1 MQRGQDRNRLRLSLI
16 VATLVVAVD
25 QLSKLWIRDNLT
37 PGESLPEIGFLR
49 LTYTTNTGSAFGLF
63 ANQTF
68 LLVIITIVSLAGI
81 VLFLRYLG
89 SASAW
94 TSVALGLILGGA
106 VGNLIDRLHLGYV
119 VDFIDVRLWGN
130 LHWPAF
136 NVADA
141 AIVVGICTLAYSLY
155 RSGLFKKVYEHERGI
170 ES

>member
-1 MQRGQDRNRLRLSLI
+1 LSLV
-16 VATLVVAVD
+16 VATLVVALD

-68 LLVIITIVSLAGI
+68 LLIIITIVSLAGI
-81 VLFLRYLG
+81 ILFLRYLG
-89 SASAW
+89 SVSALTGAS
-94 TSVALGLILGGA
+94 LGLIFGGA
-106 VGNLIDRLHLGYV
+106 VGNLIDRLRFGYV
-119 VDFIDVRLWGN
+119 IDFIDVRLWGD

-141 AIVVGICTLAYSLY
+141 ALVVGICTLVYSLY
-155 RSGLFKKVYEHERGI
+155 QSGLFKKIYEHEPGTKN
-170 ES
+170 